1 MIGIV
6 RILGSG
12 TSQGIPMIACGCE
25 VCHSSD
31 PRDKRLRASILLE
44 MNGANYCVDAGP
56 DFRYQLLREGVTH
69 LEGILFTHEHKDH
82 VAGLDDVRAFNFFTK
97 KPINVYCSQRVDTAL
112 RREFHYI
119 FDEKDYPGI
128 PKLNLISIDKNPF
141 DLDGIPVLPIEVMHY
156 KLPVLGFRIGNFAYI
171 TDAKTVSEEE
181 RAKIKNVDIR
191 IVNALHKFP
200 HISHFN
206 LEEALAFID
215 DVQPKQVFLTHISH
229 LFGKHED
236 ILTELPGNVSL
247 LYDGMK
253 FEFEF

>member
-1 MIGIV
+1 MTGTV

-12 TSQGIPMIACGCE
+12 TSQGIPMIACACA

-31 PRDKRLRASILLE
+31 PRDKRLRASILIE
-44 MNGANYCVDAGP
+44 MKGANYCVDAGP

-82 VAGLDDVRAFNFFTK
+82 IAGLDDVRAFNYLSK
-97 KPINVYCSQRVDTAL
+97 KPMNVYCSHRVDTAL

-141 DLDGIPVLPIEVMHY
+141 ELDGIPVTPIEVMHY
-156 KLPVLGFRIGNFAYI
+156 KLPVLGFRIGDFAYI
-171 TDAKTVSEEE
+171 TDAKTVSDEE
-181 RAKIKNVDIR
+181 RAKIKHVDIL
-191 IVNALHKFP
+191 IVNALHKYP
-200 HISHFN
+200 HVSHFN
-206 LEEALAFID
+206 LEEALAFIAD
-215 DVQPKQVFLTHISH
+215 IQPKQAFLTHISH

-236 ILTELPGNVSL
+236 IIPQLPSNVSL
-247 LYDGMK
+247 LYDGMN

>member
-1 MIGIV
+1 MIGTV

-97 KPINVYCSQRVDTAL
+97 KPINVYCSPRVDTAL

-119 FDEKDYPGI
+119 FDENDYPGI

-141 DLDGIPVLPIEVMHY
+141 ELDGIPITPIEVMHY
-156 KLPVLGFRIGNFAYI
+156 KLPVLGFRIGNCAYV

-181 RAKIKNVDIR
+181 RAKIKNVDIL

-206 LEEALAFID
+206 LEEALAFIED
-215 DVQPKQVFLTHISH
+215 IQPKQVFLTHISH

>member
-1 MIGIV
+1 MIGTV

-12 TSQGIPMIACGCE
+12 TSQGIPMIACSCE
-25 VCHSSD
+25 VCHSND
-31 PRDKRLRASILLE
+31 PRDNRLRASILLE
-44 MNGANYCVDAGP
+44 MNGLNYCVDAGP
-56 DFRYQLLREGVTH
+56 DFRYQLLREKVTH

-82 VAGLDDVRAFNFFTK
+82 VAGLDDVRAFNFFSE
-97 KPINVYCSQRVDTAL
+97 KPMNVYCTQNVDTAL

-119 FDEKDYPGI
+119 FDSKDYPGV
-128 PKLNLISIDKNPF
+128 PKLNVIPIDKNPF
-141 DLDGIPVLPIEVMHY
+141 ELDGIQVLPIEVMHY

-171 TDAKTVSEEE
+171 TDAKTVAQEE
-181 RAKIKNVDIR
+181 REKIKEVDIL

-206 LEEALAFID
+206 LEEALAFIAD
-215 DVQPKQVFLTHISH
+215 IQPKQAYLTHISH

-236 ILTELPGNVSL
+236 ILAQLPENVSL
-247 LYDGMK
+247 LYDGMS

>member
-1 MIGIV
+1 MIGTV

-12 TSQGIPMIACGCE
+12 TSQGIPMIACGCD
-25 VCHSSD
+25 VCHSND

-44 MNGANYCVDAGP
+44 MNGSNYCVDAGP
-56 DFRYQLLREGVTH
+56 DFRYQLLRENVTS

-82 VAGLDDVRAFNFFTK
+82 IAGLDDVRAFNFLSQ
-97 KPINVYCSQRVDTAL
+97 KPMNVYCSKNVDTAL

-119 FDEKDYPGI
+119 FEEKDYPGL
-128 PKLNLISIDKNPF
+128 PKLNIIPIDKNPF
-141 DLDGIPVLPIEVMHY
+141 SLNGINVLPIEVMHY
-156 KLPVLGFRIGNFAYI
+156 NLPVLGFRIGNFAYI

-181 RAKIKNVDIR
+181 RTKLKNVDVLI
-191 IVNALHKFP
+191 INALHKYP

-206 LEEALAFID
+206 LEEAIDFID
-215 DVQPKQVFLTHISH
+215 DIQPRQAYLTHISH

-236 ILTELPGNVSL
+236 ILTELPSNVSV
-247 LYDGMK
+247 LYDGMN

>member
-1 MIGIV
+1 MIGTV

-44 MNGANYCVDAGP
+44 MTGANYCVDAGP

-97 KPINVYCSQRVDTAL
+97 KPINVYCSPRVDTAL

-119 FDEKDYPGI
+119 FDENDYPGI

-141 DLDGIPVLPIEVMHY
+141 ELDGIPITPIEVMHY
-156 KLPVLGFRIGNFAYI
+156 KLPVLGFRIGNFAYV

-181 RAKIKNVDIR
+181 RAKIKNVDIL

-206 LEEALAFID
+206 LEEALAFIED
-215 DVQPKQVFLTHISH
+215 IQPKQVFLTHISH